1 MSRYRKHANI
11 CTMNSQKT
19 SLEKTADVSQKPLWA
34 PSQEQIEST
43 TLYLF
48 MQALGAKKGVKFV
61 DYDGL
66 WRWSVEHSEQF
77 WDFLWDFCDVQGDKG
92 GKILDSHGG
101 KMLGAQFFPEGKI
114 NYAENNLRQRDS
126 VTAIIFRNEQ
136 GEESSLTYATLYD
149 QVSPLAAGVHP

>member
-19 SLEKTADVSQKPLWA
+19 SLEKTAEVSQKPLWA

-77 WDFLWDFCDVQGDKG
+77 WDFLWKVLLYFTV
-92 GKILDSHGG
+92 
-101 KMLGAQFFPEGKI
+101 FPPAPYTRREWK
-114 NYAENNLRQRDS
+114 
-126 VTAIIFRNEQ
+126 
-136 GEESSLTYATLYD
+136 SLI
-149 QVSPLAAGVHP
+149 SC